1 MKAFNIRLGLV
12 LAAALA
18 LCVLVPRWALADSLY
33 TQPESNDPNAAGLY
47 APHPVPLEVGDI
59 VKVRVREKSVAD
71 VQLGVSTKDQA
82 KNSLTLDRQGGV
94 FGRLLNPLL
103 KLIGEGTVGYD
114 SKHDFKDDGST
125 DRTVR
130 MDGIVTALVTEK
142 LDNGQLII
150 EGRKQVLINSE
161 NQTMVVRG
169 VIDPRDLDMDRM
181 IDSDLI
187 ADVEIQYLG
196 EGQLTKRT
204 KPNFLSRV
212 LDAIF

>member
-1 MKAFNIRLGLV
+1 MRLGLV
-12 LAAALA
+12 IAATLA
-18 LCVLVPRWALADSLY
+18 LSLLLQARWALADSLY
-33 TQPESNDPNAAGLY
+33 TQPESNDPSAAGLY

-82 KNSLTLDRQGGV
+82 KNSTKLDRQGGL

-103 KLIGEGTVGYD
+103 KLIGTGTVSYD

-142 LDNGQLII
+142 MENGQLVI
-150 EGRKQVLINSE
+150 EGRKQVLVNSE

-169 VIDPRDLDMDRM
+169 VIDPRDLDADRM

-212 LDAIF
+212 IDAIF